1 VTRSRSLAPAPDIPY
16 RLRLPSDTAQRRRV
30 LAGLVVLLL
39 VARVARADA
48 PDRSLEDD
56 ADLEASAAGFP
67 DPIEPLNRLTFRLNL
82 HVDRWVI
89 DPITRAYRFVVPSP
103 ARRSIRR
110 AFANLNSPSIFA
122 NDALQLRPVDAGV
135 TAARF
140 AINTT
145 VGVVGLFD
153 VADRMG
159 LEGHHA
165 DFGQTLALAGVPS
178 GPYLMLPVIG
188 PTTARDGVGALV
200 DFLFEPTTYILTPGA
215 QLVFVSIRGTGS
227 GLSTWETQ
235 SDALHALQ
243 ASSIDFYAALRNAY
257 WQNRVAE
264 IERPPQRFALA
275 RR

>member
-1 VTRSRSLAPAPDIPY
+1 MARAPDIPY
-16 RLRLPSDTAQRRRV
+16 RVSLLSDTVQRHRV

-39 VARVARADA
+39 LVARGARAEA
-48 PDRSLEDD
+48 PDPVLDDD
-56 ADLEASAAGFP
+56 AEVGAAAAGFP
-67 DPIEPLNRLTFRLNL
+67 DPLERLNRLTFRLNL

-89 DPITRAYRFVVPSP
+89 DPISRAYTFVVPTP

-145 VGVVGLFD
+145 AGVVGLFD
-153 VADRMG
+153 VADRIG

-165 DFGQTLALAGVPS
+165 DFGQTLALVGVPS

-188 PTTARDGVGALV
+188 PTTARDGVGSLV

-215 QLVFVSIRGTGS
+215 QLVFASIRGTGT
-227 GLSTWETQ
+227 GLSAWETQ
-235 SDALHALQ
+235 SDALHALE

-257 WQNRVAE
+257 WQNRIAE

>member
-1 VTRSRSLAPAPDIPY
+1 
-16 RLRLPSDTAQRRRV
+16 
-30 LAGLVVLLL
+30 VLLL

>member
-1 VTRSRSLAPAPDIPY
+1 MAPGPDIPY
-16 RLRLPSDTAQRRRV
+16 RFLLPSYTSHRHRV
-30 LAGLVVLLL
+30 LAGLAVLLL
-39 VARVARADA
+39 VAQVARADA
-48 PDRSLEDD
+48 LDPALEDD
-56 ADLEASAAGFP
+56 ADVGALAAGFP
-67 DPIEPLNRLTFRLNL
+67 DPLERMNRMTLRLNL
-82 HVDRWVI
+82 RVDQWVI
-89 DPITRAYRFVVPSP
+89 DPVTRAYMFVVPAP

-110 AFANLNSPSIFA
+110 AFANLSSPSIFA

-178 GPYLMLPVIG
+178 GPYLILPVIG

>member
-1 VTRSRSLAPAPDIPY
+1 VPDIPY
-16 RLRLPSDTAQRRRV
+16 RPCLPSYTVQQLRL

-48 PDRSLEDD
+48 PDRWLDDD
-56 ADLEASAAGFP
+56 ADVEASAAGLP
-67 DPIEPLNRLTFRLNL
+67 DPLEPLNRLTFRLNL

-89 DPITRAYRFVVPSP
+89 DPITRAYTFAVPAP

-110 AFANLNSPSIFA
+110 AFANLSSPSIFA

-145 VGVVGLFD
+145 AGVGGLFD
-153 VADRMG
+153 VADRIG

-188 PTTARDGVGALV
+188 PTTTRDGVGALV

-215 QLVFVSIRGTGS
+215 QLVFASIRGTGS

-235 SDALHALQ
+235 SDALRALQ
-243 ASSIDFYAALRNAY
+243 AASLDFYAALRNAY

-264 IERPPQRFALA
+264 IERPPRRFALA
-275 RR
+275 GR

>member
-1 VTRSRSLAPAPDIPY
+1 MARAPDIPY
-16 RLRLPSDTAQRRRV
+16 RVSLLSYTVQRHRV
-30 LAGLVVLLL
+30 LAGFVVLLL
-39 VARVARADA
+39 VARGARAEA
-48 PDRSLEDD
+48 PDPVLDDD
-56 ADLEASAAGFP
+56 AEVGAAAAGFP
-67 DPIEPLNRLTFRLNL
+67 DPLERLNRLTFRLNL

-89 DPITRAYRFVVPSP
+89 DPISRAYTFVVPTP

-145 VGVVGLFD
+145 AGVVGLFD
-153 VADRMG
+153 VADRIG

-165 DFGQTLALAGVPS
+165 DFGQTLALVGVPS

-188 PTTARDGVGALV
+188 PTTARDGVGSLV

-215 QLVFVSIRGTGS
+215 QLVFASIRGTGT
-227 GLSTWETQ
+227 GLSAWETQ
-235 SDALHALQ
+235 SDALHALE

-257 WQNRVAE
+257 WQNRIAE